1 MALKATLDKLTP
13 KSVFITGA
21 NRGIGLN
28 FVKHLLELPKPPCHI
43 FTTCRD
49 PSKAQV
55 TILSLKLE
63 MKKKSPNSPN
73 RLYICHNH
81 LCINKQMNIGAQIRL
96 I

>member
-1 MALKATLDKLTP
+1 MIEIGIDSNVLDFFLAKMALKAALENLAP

-28 FVKHLLELPKPPCHI
+28 FVKHLLDLPKPPCHI

-55 TILSLKLE
+55 PPLSLMFRKFV
-63 MKKKSPNSPN
+63 
-73 RLYICHNH
+73 
-81 LCINKQMNIGAQIRL
+81 GF
-96 I
+96 